1 MSRIEVKISVEGK
14 TLKVALIGA
23 IDETFS
29 QSSPQIP
36 KAVNIEF
43 NLQGL
48 KSINSTGIREWIKY
62 SSSLAGSTITFINCP
77 KVFIDQVNMVQ
88 GFIPKGS
95 KITSFFVPYYNED
108 SDTEKNVL
116 FTYGKEF
123 SDATVVKPP
132 TDIKDD
138 AGAVMEIDI
147 IESKYFKFIKGS

>member
-1 MSRIEVKISVEGK
+1 MSRVEVKTAVEGK
-14 TLKVALIGA
+14 TLKVSFTGA

-29 QSSPQIP
+29 QVSGQIP
-36 KAVNIEF
+36 KAEQVEF

-62 SSSLAGSTITFINCP
+62 TQTLAGSTITFVNCP

-88 GFIPKGS
+88 GFIPPAS
-95 KITSFFVPYYNED
+95 KIMSFFVPFYNED

-123 SDATVVKPP
+123 SDASVKIPA
-132 TDIKDD
+132 DIKDD
-138 AGAVMEIDI
+138 TGAPMEIDV
-147 IESKYFKFIKGS
+147 IEAKYFKFIKGA